1 MAREHRVP
9 LSRRSLEILGRTRS
23 RTSVTGLA
31 FPNPR
36 GQLFAASTL
45 SHLLKKLGIG
55 AVPPGFRSS
64 FDGWAAERS
73 NTSRKVIDLALAH
86 VERNKTRAAYARS
99 DLLSAGVL

>member
-9 LSRRSLEILGRTRS
+9 LSNRSLEILGRTRS
-23 RTSVTGLA
+23 RTSVTGLV

-55 AVPPGFRSS
+55 ARTPWISLQFRWL
-64 FDGWAAERS
+64 G
-73 NTSRKVIDLALAH
+73 
-86 VERNKTRAAYARS
+86 
-99 DLLSAGVL
+99 G